1 MWALLGDGG
10 GCLRGV
16 AGKLITEHNLTFY
29 GRLVA
34 EARRAVV
41 RGEYSTW
48 AEASL
53 VALEA
58 MDPEPDPAEPGL
70 GGQDD

>member
-1 MWALLGDGG
+1 ML
-10 GCLRGV
+10 

-41 RGEYSTW
+41 RGQYSAW
-48 AEASL
+48 AQARL
-53 VALEA
+53 GALEVDA
-58 MDPEPDPAEPGL
+58 EPDTAGPGRS
-70 GGQDD
+70 GGDD